1 MRSGGYD
8 HGLFHCDVFDR
19 FKMPRPRRP
28 LAGAMEKCVYKW
40 QEMQARKAHGEK
52 LESARILKGMGLRPE
67 QIQIALKLSPEETEA
82 L

>member
-1 MRSGGYD
+1 
-8 HGLFHCDVFDR
+8 
-19 FKMPRPRRP
+19 
-28 LAGAMEKCVYKW
+28 MEKCVYKW